1 MAVPALGRGAAIGF
15 GEESTWGTAVARTN
29 WRPLVSAG
37 IIRNV
42 EKVAV
47 PDLKAGGAA
56 TRRRHVTLS
65 DDAGG
70 RFRLVATY
78 ENLGMLLKHL
88 LGAVTTTGA
97 AAPYTHDFTLAADLP
112 EGLTMEIVRGTSPT
126 SEVFEGCLLN
136 EGTFR
141 CDARGVAQWDFDVI
155 AETSATR
162 STPGTPSY
170 GAAETPIVGHHAG
183 QLSFNSANYDL
194 VGVELRVRNNLARRP
209 RLGSKLTQRP
219 SRDWTAIELQVQLE
233 AQDALYNALLADTT
247 GDVTFGFQSGTNQ
260 FNITLH
266 NAYLVEASDPIENAG
281 RIMQT
286 VRFVGES
293 DGTNEGLALQ
303 LVNDNASAIA
313 N

>member
-1 MAVPALGRGAAIGF
+1 
-15 GEESTWGTAVARTN
+15 
-29 WRPLVSAG
+29 
-37 IIRNV
+37 
-42 EKVAV
+42 
-47 PDLKAGGAA
+47 
-56 TRRRHVTLS
+56 
-65 DDAGG
+65 
-70 RFRLVATY
+70 
-78 ENLGMLLKHL
+78 
-88 LGAVTTTGA
+88 
-97 AAPYTHDFTLAADLP
+97 
-112 EGLTMEIVRGTSPT
+112 
-126 SEVFEGCLLN
+126 
-136 EGTFR
+136 
-141 CDARGVAQWDFDVI
+141 
-155 AETSATR
+155 
-162 STPGTPSY
+162 
-170 GAAETPIVGHHAG
+170 
-183 QLSFNSANYDL
+183 
-194 VGVELRVRNNLARRP
+194 VRNNLARRP